1 MNSCILMAQIIQDP
15 ELRYT
20 SENQTPLTQMLVQF
34 ASVKAEESPSTL
46 KVVGWGEYLANE
58 IKANYSTGD
67 RVVIEGSLRMNV
79 IERPEGFKEKRAEL
93 NVSRIHKLGTDD
105 HFEPQVMGSERTFQQ
120 TPEPSRPQTIGAL
133 SVGELNSPRVAPH
146 DKVVSMEQHRMSSSV
161 SSPNNTGQDFAY
173 TSTEQ
178 NTEQSFDSSFG
189 SSSPQNPTSG
199 SPSHQQDL
207 DDIPF

>member
-20 SENQTPLTQMLVQF
+20 SDNQTPLTQMLVQF
-34 ASVKAEESPSTL
+34 AGVKAEESPSTL

-58 IKANYSTGD
+58 IKTNYSTGD

-93 NVSRIHKLGTDD
+93 TVSRIHKLGTDD
-105 HFEPQVMGSERTFQQ
+105 HFEPQVMASDRTFQR
-120 TPEPSRPQTIGAL
+120 TPEPSSPQTY
-133 SVGELNSPRVAPH
+133 
-146 DKVVSMEQHRMSSSV
+146 DKVVSMDQHRMSSSV
-161 SSPNNTGQDFAY
+161 SYPNNTEQDFAY

-178 NTEQSFDSSFG
+178 NTEQSFESSFG

>member
-20 SENQTPLTQMLVQF
+20 SDNQTPLTQMLVQF
-34 ASVKAEESPSTL
+34 AGVKAEDAPSTL

-79 IERPEGFKEKRAEL
+79 IERPEGFKEKRAEFY
-93 NVSRIHKLGTDD
+93 VSRIHKLGTDD
-105 HFEPQVMGSERTFQQ
+105 HFEPQVMASDRTFQQ

-133 SVGELNSPRVAPH
+133 SVMARDCSPSRVAPH
-146 DKVVSMEQHRMSSSV
+146 DKVVSMDQHRMSSSV
-161 SSPNNTGQDFAY
+161 SYPNN

-199 SPSHQQDL
+199 SPSHEHDL